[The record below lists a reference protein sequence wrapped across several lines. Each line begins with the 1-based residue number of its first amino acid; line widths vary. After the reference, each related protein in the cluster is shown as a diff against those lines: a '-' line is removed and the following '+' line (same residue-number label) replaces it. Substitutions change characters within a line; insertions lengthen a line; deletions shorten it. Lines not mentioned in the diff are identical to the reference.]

1 MTEEELGEKCASW
14 AERFRFYRNPP
25 TKHKLRDWLKY
36 FSQEDLGVA
45 AKVLDHVIVVGDP
58 EISHGYKQALESLEG
73 WHPNPDERSGRWYF
87 VGFGRPSESGP
98 AMLRQFRQANN
109 LAFARFD
116 GLFHDLRDLPE
127 LKLTAYDHVV
137 FVDDFSGTGR
147 QVTKMWPRVAELVAS
162 EAHCYLV
169 LTAVTTTAQEK
180 LAEIPELRVVAS
192 MTLGPDDAVFH
203 EDNRSFSNAERS
215 IIEQYGQKAD
225 PYNPRG
231 FGGLGVLFVLSH
243 STPNNCLPILH
254 VDKPTWRGIFPRY
267 LRAEAG
273 GGTV

>member
-1 MTEEELGEKCASW
+1 MTEEELGEKYASW
-14 AERFRFYRNPP
+14 VERFRFYRDPP
-25 TKHKLRDWLKY
+25 TRSKLKDWLDY
-36 FSQEDLGVA
+36 FAQEDIGVA
-45 AKVLDHVIVVGDP
+45 AKVLDHVMVVGDP
-58 EISHGYKQALESLEG
+58 QISQGYKEALESLEG
-73 WHPNPDERSGRWYF
+73 WDTDSEKRSGRWYF

-109 LAFARFD
+109 LAYAKFD

-147 QVTKMWPRVAELVAS
+147 QVAKMWPRVAELVAS

-169 LTAVTTTAQEK
+169 LTAITTDAREK
-180 LAEIPELRVVAS
+180 LASIPELQIVAS
-192 MTLGPDDAVFH
+192 MTLGPDQAVFH
-203 EDNRSFSNAERS
+203 ESNTSFSDEERS
-215 IIEQYGQKAD
+215 TIERYGQKAD
-225 PYNPRG
+225 PANPKG

-254 VDKPTWRGIFPRY
+254 VDKPDWRGIFPRY
-267 LRAEAG
+267 LRPEAG
-273 GGTV
+273 GGAV